1 MVMVRTHYSI
11 NHLIVNN
18 RYGNDMAN
26 NTSILDTERVK
37 HIINQVIERATTL
50 NLDEIMEDDS
60 NVPDEAEMNAIAD
73 AMSSEERRDF
83 LMKILEKRIELMKD
97 WDDE

>member
-1 MVMVRTHYSI
+1 
-11 NHLIVNN
+11 
-18 RYGNDMAN
+18 
-26 NTSILDTERVK
+26 
-37 HIINQVIERATTL
+37 
-50 NLDEIMEDDS
+50 MEDDS

>member
-1 MVMVRTHYSI
+1 
-11 NHLIVNN
+11 
-18 RYGNDMAN
+18 MAN